1 MKKSEFKLA
10 LSSIDNRKYYR
21 ICYEHLGSKSDSE
34 WSIGFNEFYRDEL
47 YDGDLVDCFYDVLFD
62 NELKDKFNNKFK
74 DFYEW
79 QAYDRKNNSNEHGV
93 GKNEILLAKKI
104 VKIICECNLIY
115 LNDKRN
121 KLNDLIDLK
130 FVNMRKENLLEY
142 EYTINRMLY
151 NN

>member
-79 QAYDRKNNSNEHGV
+79 QTYDRGTND
-93 GKNEILLAKKI
+93 GKNEMLLYKKI
-104 VKIICECNLIY
+104 VKIICECNLVY
-115 LNDKRN
+115 LKD
-121 KLNDLIDLK
+121 KLNTINSLIEMK
-130 FVNMRKENLLEY
+130 FHYMKKENNLENSDM
-142 EYTINRMLY
+142 IKRMLDAKY
-151 NN
+151 

>member
-79 QAYDRKNNSNEHGV
+79 QAYDRGTND
-93 GKNEILLAKKI
+93 GKNEMLLYKKI
-104 VKIICECNLIY
+104 VKIICECNLVY
-115 LNDKRN
+115 LKD
-121 KLNDLIDLK
+121 KLNTINSLIEMK
-130 FVNMRKENLLEY
+130 FHYMKKENNLENSDM
-142 EYTINRMLY
+142 IKRMLDAKY
-151 NN
+151 